1 MKRIREN
8 DQPTK
13 TERQKKIKQKVRTE
27 AFSPLSRIEEHQRS
41 VRVTPSPENRQAAA
55 EHIDPIPQQDLRAL
69 NALSMKSTP
78 MPDGDMHQQ
87 TYSSIG
93 AFPSRSVRITPSPE
107 NRQAAAEHI
116 DPTTQHDLR
125 AVSALSMKPTTPKTA
140 EDMNP
145 QTYRSI
151 VALPSKGSFFDLSAM
166 NKALE
171 ETLELETDYSE
182 TISTGEE
189 EDYGLGLIID

>member
-55 EHIDPIPQQDLRAL
+55 EHIDPIPQQDLRAV
-69 NALSMKSTP
+69 NASSMKSTP

-107 NRQAAAEHI
+107 NRQAAAENI
-116 DPTTQHDLR
+116 DPTTQHNLR
-125 AVSALSMKPTTPKTA
+125 AVSALSMRSTPMPD
-140 EDMNP
+140 EDVHP
-145 QTYRSI
+145 QIHCSN
-151 VALPSKGSFFDLSAM
+151 GSFFDLSAM

-171 ETLELETDYSE
+171 ETLKLETDYSE

-189 EDYGLGLIID
+189 EDYGLGLSID

>member
-41 VRVTPSPENRQAAA
+41 VRV
-55 EHIDPIPQQDLRAL
+55 
-69 NALSMKSTP
+69 
-78 MPDGDMHQQ
+78 
-87 TYSSIG
+87 
-93 AFPSRSVRITPSPE
+93 TPSPE